1 MMGDAQRLGAVK
13 GEIER
18 MQQLQSMLDDGYM
31 ALELLDEVRC
41 PLSHRGLGSR
51 DASLK
56 KRCGSRYQEEDESL
70 LQEASSLAASLQL
83 GLDKWE
89 TVRLLGT
96 TPGPTQS
103 EVTTITEHTRGEPAT
118 GNALSPT
125 RVLCAG
131 GAYDE
136 KGAVLQINAGAG
148 GLDAM
153 DWAAMLER
161 MYMRWAEIEG
171 FKVTITERSE
181 GEEKTLKS
189 VRFIPKSLLWA
200 SRSRSACV

>member
-1 MMGDAQRLGAVK
+1 M
-13 GEIER
+13 
-18 MQQLQSMLDDGYM
+18 
-31 ALELLDEVRC
+31 
-41 PLSHRGLGSR
+41 
-51 DASLK
+51 
-56 KRCGSRYQEEDESL
+56 
-70 LQEASSLAASLQL
+70 
-83 GLDKWE
+83 
-89 TVRLLGT
+89 
-96 TPGPTQS
+96 
-103 EVTTITEHTRGEPAT
+103 
-118 GNALSPT
+118 
-125 RVLCAG
+125 
-131 GAYDE
+131 
-136 KGAVLQINAGAG
+136 LQINAGAG